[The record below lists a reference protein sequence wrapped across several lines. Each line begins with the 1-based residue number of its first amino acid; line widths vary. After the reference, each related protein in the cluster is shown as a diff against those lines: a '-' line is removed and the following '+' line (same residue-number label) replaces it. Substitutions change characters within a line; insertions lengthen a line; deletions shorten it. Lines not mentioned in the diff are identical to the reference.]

1 MPLVVGGSLNYFTP
15 NIDFWELFHPQKTWK
30 FTPGHFKP
38 QKLMRKGHTASKS
51 DGDPVYLLWTP
62 ILNSSIFYL
71 FGLLTRVCARN
82 LKNNTCVSENSTL
95 LQIRVFLLWSTLAS
109 NSTQGS
115 TRKKCWCTY
124 HVLKRGHIVEM
135 LNGSPDNNLHKS
147 PECSAACFTAYFGPL
162 PCKSIQARSY
172 FAAKILNQ
180 RVI

>member
-1 MPLVVGGSLNYFTP
+1 MCWPLSK
-15 NIDFWELFHPQKTWK
+15 I
-30 FTPGHFKP
+30 
-38 QKLMRKGHTASKS
+38 RKGHTASKS
-51 DGDPVYLLWTP
+51 DGDPVYFLWTP

-71 FGLLTRVCARN
+71 FGLLTRVGARN
-82 LKNNTCVSENSTL
+82 RKNSTCVSENSTL
-95 LQIRVFLLWSTLAS
+95 LHIRVFLLWSTLVS

-115 TRKKCWCTY
+115 TRKKWWCTY
-124 HVLKRGHIVEM
+124 HVLKRGHIVEI
-135 LNGSPDNNLHKS
+135 LSGSPDNNLHKF